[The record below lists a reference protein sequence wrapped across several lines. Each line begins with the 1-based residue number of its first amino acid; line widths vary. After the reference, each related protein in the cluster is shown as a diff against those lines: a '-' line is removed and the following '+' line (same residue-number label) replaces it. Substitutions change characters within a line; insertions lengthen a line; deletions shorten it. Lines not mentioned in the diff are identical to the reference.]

1 MSERERADA
10 KVRVEELREAI
21 NHHAYRYHVLDDPEI
36 ADAEYDALVGELA
49 VLEERFPEL
58 VTPDSPTQRV
68 GARPAELFAPV
79 AHRARMYSLD
89 NAFSEEELRAWADRV
104 ARGGG
109 ASARYSCE
117 LKIDGVAIALTYER
131 GVLVQA
137 ATRGDGTTGEDVTAN
152 VRTVRSI
159 PQRLRIPDPPALL
172 EVRGEIY
179 FPVAAFRRLN
189 EDRTEA
195 GDRPFPNPRNAAAG
209 SLRQKDPA
217 KTAARPLALWCH
229 SFGAA
234 EGIAFEAHSSFLA
247 WCRDAG
253 LPVAP
258 TGEVEG
264 NLDGVLA
271 YLERWERDRH
281 TVDWEIDG
289 VVVKVDQI
297 ALQEELGATSHA
309 PRWAIA
315 YKFPPEERTTLLK
328 EIRVHTG
335 RTGVVTPFAFLEPV
349 KVGGVTV
356 TTATLHNE
364 DEVRRKD
371 VREGDTVVVRRA
383 GDVIPEVV
391 GPVPA
396 RRRKGARI
404 WRFPSACPSCGTA
417 LVREEGAAAWRCPNV
432 RACPSQNLEWLQA
445 FASRG
450 AMDIEGLGEKT
461 GEALLELGFV
471 RDPGDVYA
479 LTAERLAEVPGFKD
493 RKIANLLASIEA
505 SKGRDLWR
513 LLVGLN
519 VRHVGTTVARSLAD
533 AFGSLDAVAA
543 ATEEDLLAV
552 EGVGPEIAA
561 SVVGWFR
568 DRHHRALVERLRKAG
583 VRMEDAQRA
592 PRGAGPL
599 EGLTLVLTGTLPTL
613 SRDEATEL
621 ATEAGAKVASSV
633 SKKTDLV
640 VAGEAAGSKLAKA
653 QELGVEVID
662 EAAFLRRLGR
672 GGGKGR

>member
-1 MSERERADA
+1 
-10 KVRVEELREAI
+10 
-21 NHHAYRYHVLDDPEI
+21 
-36 ADAEYDALVGELA
+36 
-49 VLEERFPEL
+49 
-58 VTPDSPTQRV
+58 
-68 GARPAELFAPV
+68 
-79 AHRARMYSLD
+79 
-89 NAFSEEELRAWADRV
+89 
-104 ARGGG
+104 
-109 ASARYSCE
+109 
-117 LKIDGVAIALTYER
+117 
-131 GVLVQA
+131 
-137 ATRGDGTTGEDVTAN
+137 
-152 VRTVRSI
+152 
-159 PQRLRIPDPPALL
+159 
-172 EVRGEIY
+172 
-179 FPVAAFRRLN
+179 
-189 EDRTEA
+189 
-195 GDRPFPNPRNAAAG
+195 
-209 SLRQKDPA
+209 
-217 KTAARPLALWCH
+217 
-229 SFGAA
+229 
-234 EGIAFEAHSSFLA
+234 
-247 WCRDAG
+247 
-253 LPVAP
+253 
-258 TGEVEG
+258 
-264 NLDGVLA
+264 
-271 YLERWERDRH
+271 
-281 TVDWEIDG
+281 
-289 VVVKVDQI
+289 
-297 ALQEELGATSHA
+297 
-309 PRWAIA
+309 
-315 YKFPPEERTTLLK
+315 
-328 EIRVHTG
+328 
-335 RTGVVTPFAFLEPV
+335 
-349 KVGGVTV
+349 
-356 TTATLHNE
+356 
-364 DEVRRKD
+364 
-371 VREGDTVVVRRA
+371 
-383 GDVIPEVV
+383 
-391 GPVPA
+391 
-396 RRRKGARI
+396 
-404 WRFPSACPSCGTA
+404 
-417 LVREEGAAAWRCPNV
+417 
-432 RACPSQNLEWLQA
+432 
-445 FASRG
+445 
-450 AMDIEGLGEKT
+450 MDIEGLGEKT